1 MGAYLKTAA
10 RVVAKDLWPKAE
22 KWLITNGAKA
32 LADSGET
39 SSYLSK
45 TLLRY
50 RDAVDLERGPIDA
63 WFENRAKP
71 FLDGTFPKESW
82 YRTLDASQPHSS
94 DYVKN
99 VARET
104 RNLEAAWYNRSKNAG
119 VPVKPE
125 LLDYAPRTWGGMFA
139 GMNQDKA
146 RVHMIKSGFAKT
158 VAEADRILDFSK
170 GSAAKKVHTMES
182 SRIVGMKG
190 YREDPAALL
199 EDLHDRVVRAVGAET
214 FGPKN
219 EFLDRLLD
227 EIRLREGESAYKFA
241 TFVSHSTLGIES
253 GQMVGE
259 AERALFS
266 LEAATK
272 LGSAV
277 IGNLSQ
283 TLNTVVFA
291 GIGPTARA
299 LLDMMM
305 EHGNFRDFGMR
316 TGALYGHTLTEM
328 RAQLGVE
335 ANSLGAKVLKGTGF
349 SGVETY
355 NRLIAARAG
364 YYAAKDAFETLL
376 RNPADESAKRML
388 LTLGVRDPLAAV
400 GRGALTDTELRLA
413 GKLASDITQF
423 RTSVLD
429 LPAGWRKNPFMR
441 MATLYKQFAYNQT
454 RFIKDY
460 VVKPAILH
468 GELRPLVYMTLLF
481 PTFGEVFADVKN
493 LVLRGNLKNRPD
505 SKFLLDRALDN
516 LSYVGGFGVVQD
528 IMYAFSVPTEEAV
541 WRFLAGPV
549 FSDAV
554 DVGKTTWPFVTG
566 MTPHKY
572 EERAVREALRR
583 APTFGP
589 LLARKAYPPKTVFR
603 GIFQRGTVTKAVKGL
618 VKKTARAVEEHF

>member
-1 MGAYLKTAA
+1 MGAYLKTAF

-22 KWLITNGAKA
+22 KWLITDGAKA

-50 RDAVDLERGPIDA
+50 RDAIDLERGPIDA

-82 YRTLDASQPHSS
+82 YKTLDASQPHSS
-94 DYVKN
+94 NYVKS

-119 VPVKPE
+119 VPVAPE
-125 LLDYAPRTWGGMFA
+125 LLDYAPRRWDPGTFA
-139 GMNQDKA
+139 GMNLDKA
-146 RVHMIKSGFAKT
+146 RLHLIKSGFAKT
-158 VAEADRILDFSK
+158 VAEADRILEFTK

-182 SRIVGMKG
+182 PRVVGLKG
-190 YREDPAALL
+190 YREDPSTIL
-199 EDLHDRVVRAVGAET
+199 EDLHSRVVRAVGAET

-219 EFLDRLLD
+219 EFLDRILD
-227 EIRLREGESAYKFA
+227 EVRLREGESAYKFA
-241 TFVSHSTLGIES
+241 KFVSHSTLGIEP
-253 GQMVGE
+253 GQMIGE

-291 GIGPTARA
+291 GIRPTAKA

-328 RAQLGVE
+328 RALLGVE

-364 YYAAKDAFETLL
+364 YYAVKDAFETLL

-429 LPAGWRKNPFMR
+429 LPAGWRKSPFMR

-468 GELRPLVYMTLLF
+468 GELRPLIYMTLLF
-481 PTFGEVFADVKN
+481 PTFGEVFADAKN

-505 SKFLLDRALDN
+505 SKLLLDRALDN
-516 LSYVGGFGVVQD
+516 LSYVGGFGIVQD
-528 IMYAFSVPTEEAV
+528 LVYALTMPSEEPT

-554 DVGKTTWPFVTG
+554 DAGKTVWPFVTG
-566 MTPHKY
+566 MTVHKY
-572 EERAVREALRR
+572 EKRAAREALRR
-583 APTFGP
+583 VPTFGP
-589 LLARKAYPPKTVFR
+589 LLARKAYPPETKSK
-603 GIFQRGTVTKAVKGL
+603 GIFQRGTVTKAVK
-618 VKKTARAVEEHF
+618 RAEHFVESF